1 MMTGSMRTQ
10 LSRLRLKSGFNRL
23 EKREKW
29 FLLVGIVFIAG
40 FIIIQGIVVPYL
52 GARSVLESSLARKKQ
67 EALDMALLQQDYRE
81 LKVRQGGIALRI
93 EQRPAS
99 FSLFTYLE
107 TKASEAGIRD
117 RVTSMKPSTKEFDD
131 GFIESAVEMTID
143 MVTLEDLVDFM
154 TRVESVENVVVTK
167 RIAIQHSSQQ
177 ADLLDVV
184 VTIVTWA
191 QS

>member
-1 MMTGSMRTQ
+1 MMTGTIRTQ

-29 FLLVGIVFIAG
+29 FLLVGVVFVAG
-40 FIIIQGIVVPYL
+40 FIIIQGIIVPYL
-52 GARSVLESSLARKKQ
+52 GARSALESSLVRKKQ

-81 LKVRQGGIALRI
+81 LKIRQGGITRQI
-93 EQRPAS
+93 EQRPAT
-99 FSLFTYLE
+99 FSLFSYLE

-131 GFIESAVEMTID
+131 GFRESAVEMKID
-143 MVTLEDLVDFM
+143 MVTLERLVDFM

-177 ADLLDVV
+177 PDLLDVV
-184 VTIVTWA
+184 VTIVTWGQA
-191 QS
+191 

>member
-1 MMTGSMRTQ
+1 MMTGTIRTQ
-10 LSRLRLKSGFNRL
+10 LSRLRLKSGFNRM

-29 FLLVGIVFIAG
+29 FLLVGIVFVVG
-40 FIIIQGIVVPYL
+40 FIIIQGIIVPYL
-52 GARSVLESSLARKKQ
+52 GARSALESSLARKKQ

-81 LKVRQGGIALRI
+81 LKVRQGGITRQI
-93 EQRPAS
+93 EQRPAT
-99 FSLFTYLE
+99 FSLFSYLE

-131 GFIESAVEMTID
+131 GFRESAVEMKID
-143 MVTLEDLVDFM
+143 MVTLERLVDFM

-177 ADLLDVV
+177 PDLLDVV
-184 VTIVTWA
+184 VTIVTWGQA
-191 QS
+191 

>member
-1 MMTGSMRTQ
+1 MMIGSIRTQ
-10 LSRLRLKSGFNRL
+10 LSRLRQKSGFNRM

-29 FLLVGIVFIAG
+29 FLLVGIVFVAG
-40 FIIIQGIVVPYL
+40 FIIIQGVIVPYL
-52 GARSVLESSLARKKQ
+52 GARSSLESSLARKKQ

-81 LKVRQGGIALRI
+81 LKVRQGGITRQI
-93 EQRPAS
+93 EQRPAT
-99 FSLFTYLE
+99 FSLFSYLE

-131 GFIESAVEMTID
+131 GFQESAVEMKIE
-143 MVTLEDLVDFM
+143 MVTLARLVDFM

-177 ADLLDVV
+177 PDLLDVV
-184 VTIVTWA
+184 VTIVTWGQA
-191 QS
+191 

>member
-1 MMTGSMRTQ
+1 MIGSIRAQ

-29 FLLVGIVFIAG
+29 FLLAGIVFVAG
-40 FIIIQGIVVPYL
+40 FIILQGIVVPYL
-52 GARSVLESSLARKKQ
+52 GARSALESSLTRKKQ

-81 LKVRQGGIALRI
+81 LKVRQGGITRQI

-99 FSLFTYLE
+99 FSLFSYLE
-107 TKASEAGIRD
+107 AKASEAGIRE

-131 GFIESAVEMTID
+131 GFLESAVEMKID
-143 MVTLEDLVDFM
+143 MVTLERLVGFM

-167 RIAIQHSSQQ
+167 RIAIQQSSQQ
-177 ADLLDVV
+177 PDLLDVV
-184 VTIVTWA
+184 VTIVTWGQA
-191 QS
+191 